1 MSVRELK
8 AINVLNYNDN
18 VVIVSTRD
26 AGYSISHANN
36 DSPSILPLTFDEI
49 AFINSN
55 SEVFRTGILRFQEDL
70 EEEIYEELKI
80 TNWKDIL
87 TNKDIEEIILNPT
100 IKGLKSIIKIQ
111 NTANFDRVKGIF
123 TGLKNEN
130 VHDISMRV
138 EKIIKARDA
147 ELRRG
152 VRNTEIQIQAKD
164 TKREVA
170 YDEVNEL
177 KEQNSALQEQMLEMQ
192 NMIKEMM
199 EAQGKDNKSVEVKED
214 KKATKVEVKEDKKAT
229 KTKDTEKEVKKT
241 NAKTT
246 KKTTTNKNKSNTKSD
261 KK

>member
-36 DSPSILPLTFDEI
+36 GSPSILPLTFDEI

-199 EAQGKDNKSVEVKED
+199 ETQGKDNKSVKVKED
-214 KKATKVEVKEDKKAT
+214 KKVT

-246 KKTTTNKNKSNTKSD
+246 KKTTTTNKNKSNTKSD